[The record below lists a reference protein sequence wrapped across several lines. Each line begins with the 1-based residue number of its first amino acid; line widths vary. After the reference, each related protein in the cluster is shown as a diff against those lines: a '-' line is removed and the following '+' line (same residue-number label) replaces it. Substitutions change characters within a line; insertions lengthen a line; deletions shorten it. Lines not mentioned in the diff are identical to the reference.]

1 MKEFGRFLKDKS
13 ILSALLII
21 CILEICMQFGCYKVF
36 QKKSSY
42 AWSVNHITDN
52 AINSLPKLRPNTLLL
67 GTSIAYEGLS
77 SEILNE
83 KLAKYGYVI
92 QSIAI
97 PGAELIVQEL
107 ALRKIL
113 EEPNEI
119 KYIIHVN
126 ELPLPWVDR
135 MELLDA
141 TLSMISEFNR
151 FDSIRKLHEDRYEVR
166 VADYLYMLFKWV
178 SYRRDIADFIL
189 SPDKR
194 IKDIGKEL
202 NKNKDSFY
210 SYRNEYL
217 PSMTLY
223 NFKTLE
229 ECIKKSSPVSIIP
242 IHSDK
247 YHKDALF
254 RTCNLVKDT
263 KLPIEKN
270 NLTYIYKIRLKNL
283 YDFIRSKNIKIVN
296 IYPPVPEYLEI
307 EDYKKRIYF
316 WNTEYS
322 DTLSENIYDLSDAI
336 PHENNSDYYY
346 DMIHLNKKGMEIFTE
361 KLINTLLQN
370 KNNLE

>member
-202 NKNKDSFY
+202 NKNKESFY

-229 ECIKKSSPVSIIP
+229 ECIKKSSPASIIP

-283 YDFIRSKNIKIVN
+283 YDFIRSKNIKIIN